1 MIGIRFSKE
10 SALARHRY
18 LYHRVYHKGFTLIE
32 LLVVITIIGILSA
45 IVLASLNT
53 ARAKARDALRAE
65 DMHSIAS
72 ALEMY
77 YITYGCLPIT
87 GSSTCGPAAGTYS
100 RLEAGTWDYSSQ
112 GGAGFMG
119 FLKTANL
126 MPNVPVDPVNNMPYD
141 ALPIGTYA
149 FRYYCYPGTGA
160 GTGVH
165 LGYWSEIT
173 NTEVT
178 IIPQPG
184 LGWTDPSFTCN

>member
-1 MIGIRFSKE
+1 MISFQFSKE
-10 SALARHRY
+10 RAPARQRY

-77 YITYGCLPIT
+77 YINYGCLPMT
-87 GSSTCGPAAGTYS
+87 HTTSCGPAAGTYS
-100 RLEAGTWDYSSQ
+100 EANNGNWDYSSQ
-112 GGAGFMG
+112 GDFMG
-119 FLKTANL
+119 FLKTAGY
-126 MPNVPVDPVNNMPYD
+126 MSSVPVDPVNNMTGDSSP
-141 ALPIGTYA
+141 AGTYA
-149 FRYYCYPGTGA
+149 FRYFCYPGVGV

-165 LGYWSEIT
+165 LAYWSEIT
-173 NTEVT
+173 NTEITV
-178 IIPQPG
+178 IPQPG